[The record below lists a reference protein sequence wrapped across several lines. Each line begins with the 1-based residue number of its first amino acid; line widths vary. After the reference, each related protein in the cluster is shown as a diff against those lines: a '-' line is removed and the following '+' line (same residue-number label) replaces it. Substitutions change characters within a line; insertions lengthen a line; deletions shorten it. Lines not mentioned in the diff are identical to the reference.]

1 MTMYKSLVEFLI
13 EEYDAAI
20 TQRNKEA
27 IKNVAKEGETA
38 PMIDLT
44 KHIGALADFR
54 KFCEDYLNANRPSQL
69 QHADANYLVQLAN
82 QKQFLISPEL
92 KVPGGAMQPA
102 NAVPVTGTET
112 SRDVESPVQSSSQD
126 LTLPQPTQSHD
137 R

>member
-1 MTMYKSLVEFLI
+1 MTMYKSLVEFLV

-20 TQRNKEA
+20 TQRNKDA
-27 IKNVAKEGETA
+27 VAAGEDA

-44 KHIGALADFR
+44 KHIEALADFR
-54 KFCEDYLNANRPSQL
+54 KFCKEYLNANRPSQL
-69 QHADANYLVQLAN
+69 QHADANYLVQLVN
-82 QKQFLISPEL
+82 QKQFLVAPEL

-112 SRDVESPVQSSSQD
+112 SRNIESPVQSSSQN